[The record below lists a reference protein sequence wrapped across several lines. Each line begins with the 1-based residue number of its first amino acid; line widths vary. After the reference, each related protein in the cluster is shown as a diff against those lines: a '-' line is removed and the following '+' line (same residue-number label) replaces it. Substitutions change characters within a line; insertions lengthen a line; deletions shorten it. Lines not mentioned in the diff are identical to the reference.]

1 MKLSDTYATEQSNV
15 GAGNSVAASAYALQQ
30 AYKTLNN
37 NKVNNSILDL
47 NTENT
52 SDTWVPV
59 IKDGKLQHR
68 VIPTTYNT
76 LYPILSGINV
86 RWGSQDA
93 YFTEWENGVMALVN
107 NVYQTCHIHSK
118 EVQIKSYGTGS
129 NWAPILAQSFL
140 VQSSIKTKENI
151 KDIPDQD
158 GLNVLKLR
166 PVSYDYKKN
175 FGEKNQYGLIAEEVL
190 KIFPSAV
197 HVPDD
202 YLETEFDVSKG
213 TDQPIISLDYS
224 KLIPFIIK
232 EIQLQDK
239 RISKL
244 EN

>member
-1 MKLSDTYATEQSNV
+1 M
-15 GAGNSVAASAYALQQ
+15 
-30 AYKTLNN
+30 
-37 NKVNNSILDL
+37 DL

-52 SDTWVPV
+52 SDTWVLV

-93 YFTEWENGVMALVN
+93 HFTEWENGVMALVN
-107 NVYQTCHIHSK
+107 DVYQTCHIHSK
-118 EVQIKSYGTGS
+118 EVQIKSYGAGS

-140 VQSSIKTKENI
+140 VQSSIKTKDNI

-202 YLETEFDVSKG
+202 YIETEFDVSKG

-239 RISKL
+239 RISEL